1 MTFNSPRLPLHTTVS
16 ECKLPRVLFMGLSPL
31 SLPKCSHVYLKVDE
45 CVLAAAAVAVCR
57 ALLLRC
63 SCPGSP
69 HYACAYLSLGRP
81 TRNLSS
87 HAQYESRTS
96 GINFQNKHYKRK
108 LTF

>member
-1 MTFNSPRLPLHTTVS
+1 
-16 ECKLPRVLFMGLSPL
+16 MGLSPL

-96 GINFQNKHYKRK
+96 GINFQNKYKK
-108 LTF
+108 KKADVLG